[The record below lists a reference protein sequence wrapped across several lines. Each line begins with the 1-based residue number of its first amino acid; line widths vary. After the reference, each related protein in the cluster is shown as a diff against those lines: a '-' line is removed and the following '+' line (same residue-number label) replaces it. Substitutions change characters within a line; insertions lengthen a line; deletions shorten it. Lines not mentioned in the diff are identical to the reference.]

1 MKISRIRIVGAL
13 CAFQLFVWVM
23 GVQAGSVVGPFE
35 MSESVEIAE
44 VKLDTIP
51 IKDRYGDFITEE
63 YYNPFDI
70 TPSIVE
76 QTVEYDMES
85 GQYVVMEKIGDQYYR
100 TPTYLSFEEYLNWQ
114 KEEQEKDYL
123 RKLTGT
129 KSLDFSKGLKIDPMS
144 EIDIEAQL
152 LDRLFGGSEVT
163 IEPTGNVDITMGADI
178 QTLEGN
184 NINERNRRTGGFNF
198 DMDINMGV
206 EGKIGEKMNL
216 GFNYNTQATFDFDNQ
231 LNLGYLAD
239 AFDEDGIIKTIEAGN
254 ISFPLKSQLING
266 SNDLFGLKTELQFGH
281 FRLTGVASQSRSEA
295 ETISLENGKL
305 IQEFELRPDDYDE
318 NRHFFI
324 SHYNRGNFESAL
336 STIPQVR
343 SLMRITNIEVWVSTE
358 PNDNLQNATTVAAIS
373 YLGESDLEDFSDP
386 NTIYPPQNLGNP
398 LFLDVDG
405 NQLPD
410 NRNSELFRT
419 LINDEDTR
427 KIVNTATNLS
437 RGQYGM
443 TQVRDFEV
451 QSMRKLRESEFTF
464 YPELGFISL
473 NVRLQANQVLGVA
486 YEYTYSLNG
495 SNVYKVGE
503 LTNESNT
510 GGLDENNDPEPE
522 DVIYVKMLKSTNQ
535 RVDLPSWDLMMKN
548 IYSLSASQLT
558 QEDFLLDIFFEDN
571 ATATLKRFIPEPGY
585 DRRPLLDLF
594 QLDRLNSRL
603 DPQQDGVFDFVP
615 GITVNSRTG
624 SIIFPV
630 LEPFG
635 NSLFELLDNN
645 QELYDKYGFPDLYDE
660 SLTDAREQIEKNRFL
675 IKGQLKS
682 NFSSEISL
690 GAFNIPQGSV
700 TVRAGSQILREGI
713 DYDIDYG
720 IGRIKIL
727 NDAYLQQ
734 GVPIKVSFEDKN
746 LFGLQQ
752 KTMFGLRGE
761 YEVSDNLI
769 IGGTYMRLFERPFTQ
784 KVNIGDDPIN
794 NRMFGLDVNFT
805 TEAPFLTRLVDKL
818 PFYSTNA
825 ESSLSISAEVAAIK
839 PGHSGAINVPN
850 ENEGVVSLD
859 DFEGA
864 TSSIPLGSSPTRW
877 KLAST
882 PQDIRNANL
891 INDLSY
897 NDRRALMNWYV
908 VNDFSVR
915 RAEDN
920 ADPYTRRF
928 DQTELFKRQIDVSQI
943 PDLLTFDVS
952 YYPAE
957 KGPYNFNSQDVAV
970 DNANGELRLTDPEA
984 SWAGIMR
991 YIDGNNDFQATNIQY
1006 IEFWVLNP
1014 FMDRRDGLNDPTED
1028 RGRLVFNLGNV
1039 SEDILKDNLQFYEN
1053 AIPLADENI
1062 PIQNTVWGNVP
1073 LSIPAVDAFDRTNAD
1088 VQDLGLDGL
1097 DDSVER
1103 LQYSNYINDI
1113 QSRFGLVDVNSDPS
1127 NDNFVSY
1134 LDERYQN
1141 ETNLLNRYKRF
1152 NNPQGNVQ
1160 GNTQRLGIGNPEPDT
1175 EDLNGN
1181 RSLEQSENYYEY
1193 TIDLSNDNGEI
1204 QGAEDNDFITDIRT
1218 TTNPTTQ
1225 QEEKWY
1231 RFRIPVESP
1240 TSVVGNIDGFR
1251 SIQFLRMY
1259 MTGFKNPKTF
1269 RFAEFEL
1276 VRSQWRTLPIDSTC
1290 LENRD
1295 VSSVEHVIDEVGVEE
1310 NTQRTPFNY
1319 VLPEGIKQERFVSTF
1334 NNILQDENSMSI
1346 RVCGL
1351 PDSCDAMVY
1360 KLTKFDMRQYKRIE
1374 MFVHAEARDEMLE
1387 DGEFSVFMR
1396 LGKDF
1401 LNNYYEYEIPM
1412 TLSKLDSI
1420 ANLPASDQRSGAQ
1433 SQLYSAEVWRKENR
1447 FDFPLS
1453 LFTDAKIARNLSS
1466 AVKTEPWTSPTGDP
1480 EKTDARVTIKGNP
1493 SLGNVK
1499 GIVLGIRSK
1508 TGREKTL
1515 CSEVWFN
1522 ELRLKGLDD
1531 RGGVAGIARIDMQLA
1546 DLGSVT
1552 MSGNFQS
1559 VGFGQIDQQLQERS
1573 LDKVT
1578 EFDFATNLELGK
1590 FLPEKSGIRI
1600 PFYYQYAKSTYQAEY
1615 DPYELDLKVDTLKS
1629 IEGYPDIE
1637 DIDERSK
1644 RKTTIQTV
1652 NFTNVRKERTGGKS
1666 TPKPWDV
1673 ENLSVSYSHTKTTYS
1688 DEILKE
1694 EVTTDQRGDLNYS
1707 YSTKANHIMPFKG
1720 LKPKALRF
1728 IKEINFNPIPNAF
1741 SFNTQLR
1748 RLKNSRLYRL
1758 PDPEDEGIVYAFDDQ
1773 RFDWTRNYSVQ
1784 WDMAK
1789 ALKFNYD
1796 ASASAVIDELRQVG
1810 VAESK
1815 EARGWENEYGE
1826 DVTAQVESDPGLVNS
1841 YRGENLRNFGRM
1853 KNFNQ
1858 GVSIN
1863 YNIPFKYLPGLDWIT
1878 ARASYNSDF
1887 IWSAGSLSLIDLIE
1901 PEYEGNEPWHTIQ
1914 NSQSRSINST
1924 FAFDKLYDKIPY
1936 LKKLQGGRTSSR
1948 SRSRSSRSTEGGEEE
1963 ASRKKDREISTVE
1976 KIFLRPLLSIRELKF
1991 TYRENLSTVIPGFV
2005 NTPNF
2010 FGMNGSSPG
2019 LGFVFGLQPDL
2030 NINNPNNWLENAA
2043 TQGWI
2048 TPTRFQNQQVLQNSS
2063 QTYEGRLKVEPWK
2076 DFAIDFKFEK
2086 AYSRNHAE
2094 DFVNRAVPGSGTV
2107 DLQQVALRDLGSYK
2121 VSYFAL
2127 NTLFDSDIDGLF
2139 KRFESYRPIIS
2150 NRLPND
2156 PNSGGHDQDPGYAE
2170 GLGRQHV
2177 DVLIPSFIAAYT
2189 GEDPELVNLNLTEQ
2203 ISSRSFIPK
2212 PNWQLR
2218 YNGLTKLPW
2227 FKDLFSNVSITH
2239 GYTSTLAVNNY
2250 QTDLQYD
2257 PLEPY
2262 FIDPDISTG
2271 NYFARFEIPEVII
2284 EERFQPI
2291 IGIDF
2296 KTKSNLTANF
2306 EFVKS
2311 RSLQLSTGLGQ
2322 INETKSTEYTAGVG
2336 WIFDDVNIA
2345 FLTGQR
2351 KSRSRRSRRSDTEE
2365 TPVPSENENEADPR
2379 NEAADFQK
2387 KLQFNFDFGL
2397 RDDAT
2402 YTHEFDSGR
2411 DAQATRGTYS
2421 LQVSPSIDYD
2431 INKYF
2436 TLRMFVDYNQTKPKT
2451 LGGYDVTN
2459 VNGGITARFNL
2470 Q

>member
-1 MKISRIRIVGAL
+1 MKLRRIRITLTL
-13 CAFQLFVWVM
+13 CAVQVFVAIN
-23 GVQAGSVVGPFE
+23 GVVAGSVIGPFE
-35 MSESVEIAE
+35 VGDTESHWNAAM
-44 VKLDTIP
+44 DTIP
-51 IKDRYGDFITEE
+51 LQDRYGDFITGQ

-85 GQYVVMEKIGDQYYR
+85 GQYVVMEKIGDQFYR
-100 TPTYLSFEEYLNWQ
+100 TPTYLTMEEYLDWQ
-114 KEEQEKDYL
+114 RDQQEKDYL
-123 RKLTGT
+123 RKLSGR
-129 KSLDFSKGLKIDPMS
+129 KKLDFSKGLKIDPMS

-152 LDRLFGGSEVT
+152 LDRLFGGTEVT
-163 IEPTGNVDITMGADI
+163 IKPTGNIDITMGADI

-305 IQEFELRPDDYDE
+305 IQEFELRPDSYDE

-324 SHYNRGNFESAL
+324 SHYNRGNFEKAL
-336 STIPQVR
+336 STTPQIR
-343 SLMRITNIEVWVSTE
+343 SLMRITNVEVWVSTQ

-373 YLGESDLEDFSDP
+373 YLGESDITKFSDP
-386 NTIYPPQNLGNP
+386 NTRWLPQNLGDP

-410 NRNSELFRT
+410 NKNSQLFRT
-419 LINDEDTR
+419 LVVDEDTR
-427 KIVNTATNLS
+427 KIINTSTNLG
-437 RGQYGM
+437 RGQYGL

-451 QSMRKLRESEFTF
+451 QSMRKLRESEYTF
-464 YPELGFISL
+464 FPELGFISL
-473 NVRLQANQVLGVA
+473 NVRLQPNQVLGVA

-510 GGLDENNDPEPE
+510 GGLDQDNNPEPE
-522 DVIYVKMLKSTNQ
+522 DVIYVKMLKSSNQ

-548 IYSLSASQLT
+548 IYSLNASQLT

-585 DRRPLLDLF
+585 DRKPLLELF

-635 NSLFELLDNN
+635 NSLLELLDNN
-645 QELYDKYGFPDLYDE
+645 QELYAKYGFPDLYTQ
-660 SLTDAREQIEKNRFL
+660 SLTDAREQLEKNRFL

-734 GVPIKVSFEDKN
+734 GVPIKVSFEDQN

-769 IGGTYMRLFERPFTQ
+769 VGATYMRLFERPFTQ

-825 ESSLSISAEVAAIK
+825 ESSLSFSAEVAGIK

-864 TSSIPLGSSPTRW
+864 TSSIPLGSAPTRW

-891 INDLSY
+891 INDLAY
-897 NDRRALMNWYV
+897 NNRRALINWYV

-915 RAEDN
+915 GSEDN

-928 DQTELFKRQIDVSQI
+928 DQTELFRRQIDVSQI

-952 YYPAE
+952 YYPSE
-957 KGPYNFNSQDVAV
+957 KGPYNFNTQDVTV
-970 DNANGELRLTDPEA
+970 DNENGELRLSDPES
-984 SWAGIMR
+984 SWGGIMR
-991 YIDGNNDFQATNIQY
+991 YIDGNNDFQLTNIQY
-1006 IEFWVLNP
+1006 IEFWLLNP
-1014 FMDRRDGLNDPTED
+1014 FMDRRDGANDPTED

-1053 AIPLADENI
+1053 AIPLENENI

-1073 LSIPAVDAFDRTNAD
+1073 LTIPSVDAFDRTNAAI
-1088 VQDLGLDGL
+1088 QDLGLDGM
-1097 DDSVER
+1097 DDAVER
-1103 LQYSNYINDI
+1103 IQYSQYIDAI
-1113 QSRFGLVDVNSDPS
+1113 QQQFGLVDVNTDPS
-1127 NDNFVSY
+1127 NDNFVSF
-1134 LDERYQN
+1134 LDERFN
-1141 ETNLLNRYKRF
+1141 GETNLLNRFKRF
-1152 NNPQGNVQ
+1152 NNPQGNVS
-1160 GNTQRLGIGNPEPDT
+1160 GNDRRIGIGNPEPDT

-1193 TIDLSNDNGEI
+1193 TVDLSNDNGDV
-1204 QGAEDNDFITDIRT
+1204 QGARDNDFITDVRE
-1218 TTNPTTQ
+1218 TTNPVTQ
-1225 QEEKWY
+1225 EKEKWY
-1231 RFRIPVESP
+1231 RFRIPIESP
-1240 TSVVGNIDGFR
+1240 TSVVGNIDGYR
-1251 SIQFLRMY
+1251 SIQFIRMY

-1310 NTQRTPFNY
+1310 NSTRTPFNY
-1319 VLPEGIKQERFVSTF
+1319 VLPQGIVQERFVSTF

-1360 KLTKFDMRQYKRIE
+1360 KLTQFDMRQYKRLE
-1374 MFVHAEARDEMLE
+1374 MFVHAEGRDETLE
-1387 DGEFSVFMR
+1387 DGEFTVFMR
-1396 LGKDF
+1396 IGKDF

-1420 ANLPASDQRSGAQ
+1420 NNLPQENRSGEQQRA
-1433 SQLYSAEVWRKENR
+1433 YSAEIWRKENK

-1453 LFTDAKIARNLSS
+1453 LFTDAKIERNLSS
-1466 AVKTEPWTSPTGDP
+1466 AVKTEPWRYPNGDP
-1480 EKTDARVTIKGNP
+1480 ENPNARITIKGNP

-1522 ELRLKGLDD
+1522 ELRLKGLND
-1531 RGGVAGIARIDMQLA
+1531 RGGVAGIARIDMQIA

-1559 VGFGQIDQQLQERS
+1559 IGFGQIGQQVQERS
-1573 LDKVT
+1573 LERVT

-1590 FLPEKSGIRI
+1590 FLPSNSGIRI
-1600 PFYYQYAKSTYQAEY
+1600 PFYYQYNKSISQAEF
-1615 DPYELDLKVDTLKS
+1615 DPYELDLRVDTLKS

-1644 RKTTIQTV
+1644 QQTTIQTV
-1652 NFTNVRKERTGGKS
+1652 NFTNVRKDRTGGKS

-1694 EVTTDQRGDLNYS
+1694 EVTTDQRGDLNYNFT
-1707 YSTKANHIMPFKG
+1707 TKANHIMPFKG
-1720 LKPKALRF
+1720 INAKALRF

-1758 PDPEDEGIVYAFDDQ
+1758 PDPVQEGIVYAFDDR
-1773 RFDWTRNYSVQ
+1773 RFDWTRNYSLQ

-1789 ALKFNYD
+1789 SLKLNYD
-1796 ASASAVIDELRQVG
+1796 ASASAVVDELRQVG
-1810 VAESK
+1810 VAPTK
-1815 EARGWENEYGE
+1815 EERNWENEYGE
-1826 DVTAQVESDPGLVNS
+1826 DVTDQVTADPSLPS
-1841 YRGENLRNFGRM
+1841 QYRSQNLMDFGRM

-1863 YNIPFKYLPGLDWIT
+1863 YNVPFKFIPGLEWIT
-1878 ARASYNSDF
+1878 ARATYTSDY
-1887 IWSAGSLSLIDLIE
+1887 IWSAGSLSLVDLIE
-1901 PEYEGNEPWHTIQ
+1901 PEYEGAEPWHTIQ

-1936 LKKLQGGRTSSR
+1936 FKRLQGGKTSTRAR
-1948 SRSRSSRSTEGGEEE
+1948 SRSTKDASAEGEGD
-1963 ASRKKDREISTVE
+1963 SKDRKKEREITTVE
-1976 KIFLRPLLSIRELKF
+1976 KIFVRPLLSIRELKF
-1991 TYRENLSTVIPGFV
+1991 TYRENLSTVIPGFA
-2005 NTPNF
+2005 NTPDF

-2019 LGFVFGLQPDL
+2019 WGFVFGLQPDL
-2030 NINNPNNWLENAA
+2030 NIANSNNWLESAA
-2043 TQGWI
+2043 SQGWI

-2063 QTYEGRLKVEPWK
+2063 QNYEGRLKVEPWK
-2076 DFAIDFKFEK
+2076 DFAIDFRFDKS
-2086 AYSRNHAE
+2086 YSRNHAE
-2094 DFVNRAVPGSGTV
+2094 DFVNRAIPGSGNV

-2121 VSYFAL
+2121 VTYFAL
-2127 NTLFDSDIDGLF
+2127 GTLFDSDIDGLF
-2139 KRFESYRPIIS
+2139 KRFESYRAIVS

-2156 PNSGGHDQDPGYAE
+2156 PNSAGHPSDPGYAE
-2170 GLGRQHV
+2170 GYGRQHV

-2189 GEDPELVNLNLTEQ
+2189 GEDPELVDLDLTKQ
-2203 ISSRSFIPK
+2203 ISSRAFIPK

-2218 YNGLTKLPW
+2218 YNGLSKLPW
-2227 FKDLFSNVSITH
+2227 FKELFSNVSISH

-2250 QTDLQYD
+2250 QTDLQYKPLD
-2257 PLEPY
+2257 PF
-2262 FIDPDISTG
+2262 FIDPDISTR

-2311 RSLQLSTGLGQ
+2311 RTLQLSTGLGQ
-2322 INETKSTEYTAGVG
+2322 INETKSTEYTAGMG
-2336 WIFDDVNIA
+2336 WIFDDINIA
-2345 FLTGQR
+2345 FLTGIR
-2351 KSRSRRSRRSDTEE
+2351 KSRSKRKKPTDTEE
-2365 TPVPSENENEADPR
+2365 PEPVEDEETRQR
-2379 NEAADFQK
+2379 NEAANFKK

-2421 LQVSPSIDYD
+2421 LQISPSLDYD

-2436 TLRMFVDYNQTKPKT
+2436 TLRMFMDYNQTKPKT